1 MDETTRTPVAEFMH
15 GYVRLAG
22 LEYSSER
29 LKELEP
35 EIATLYEDMAKMW
48 TTSVGDAEPAV
59 GFAVEKI
66 YTHE

>member
-1 MDETTRTPVAEFMH
+1 MDETTRTPVAEFMR
-15 GYVRLAG
+15 GYARLAG

-29 LKELEP
+29 LMELEP

-48 TTSVGDAEPAV
+48 MTSIGDAEPAV
-59 GFAVEKI
+59 SFAVEKI